1 VIPLGGIEPGSQSQ
15 VVHDLVHQ
23 NGVLGSKLGIEVEFD
38 SPHLHQ
44 IHLFM
49 LHDNALIFWDRGS
62 LYYIQN
68 LTFNLFQNKWM

>member
-44 IHLFM
+44 S
-49 LHDNALIFWDRGS
+49 D
-62 LYYIQN
+62 N
-68 LTFNLFQNKWM
+68 LTISNKLHKTLQLPVYTSFEAHMIV